1 MTGGELPTSGHSY
14 FGVVNSGE
22 QAHAIIE
29 ASKLGLLPRVTR
41 RLTDEERI
49 RFVRAGAVF
58 VWEEEEAG
66 IRRWTDHIK
75 WSPSRVSG
83 AFLTYTEM
91 PSKGPETLIKQS
103 FSSVD
108 PSGTKMHLIAYT
120 NKMALSDGSLPSA
133 AHDPLIQG
141 MLARRSNAGR
151 DPRQQPGP
159 LLSPPISNSPISSS
173 ASSSYGSNPGKR
185 RQYRGSHPALPP
197 IYPVL
202 SPPAASSSDSLTL
215 PTPPPTTLPPML
227 LDPRQ
232 RPQST
237 SHDGD
242 SRPRSASSAYEERP
256 RTSSSEP
263 RPNSSYDSLPRPS
276 FPNPSFPYSL
286 PAYNSASTC
295 PSSSSTSSRALPSF
309 FPTYGSQPID
319 SFPHYSNGQQPF
331 DNSRY
336 PLPPPISAPHHHH
349 PFEGSLPP
357 PRMAPANVS
366 PLDSQSRELPPFPN
380 LPPML
385 PNPRNHSPPHSYP
398 NPHEES
404 LQRQVD
410 DGRGQ
415 SWRGMEDERQLSL
428 LGRRL

>member
-41 RLTDEERI
+41 RLTDEERL

-83 AFLTYTEM
+83 AFLTYTEV
-91 PSKGPETLIKQS
+91 PSKGHETLIKQS

-108 PSGTKMHLIAYT
+108 PSGTKMHLIAYS
-120 NKMALSDGSLPSA
+120 NKTALSDGSLPSA

-151 DPRQQPGP
+151 DPRQQPDP
-159 LLSPPISNSPISSS
+159 LLSTPTPFSTSNSLTPSSS
-173 ASSSYGSNPGKR
+173 GASVPNPAKR

-197 IYPVL
+197 IFPVL
-202 SPPAASSSDSLTL
+202 PNLPASSASY
-215 PTPPPTTLPPML
+215 PPPFPPSSTSPLPPML

-237 SHDGD
+237 SQDGD
-242 SRPRSASSAYEERP
+242 VRPRSANSVFDDRP

-263 RPNSSYDSLPRPS
+263 RPNSSYDSLPRSNFPTPS
-276 FPNPSFPYSL
+276 FPFPLPSFAPN
-286 PAYNSASTC
+286 P
-295 PSSSSTSSRALPSF
+295 PMSSSSSSRTLPPFYPNHAQHPMDPSSQSRPPPPSSNHSFDNQRNSPFSFPSSIASASSALPL
-309 FPTYGSQPID
+309 
-319 SFPHYSNGQQPF
+319 PH
-331 DNSRY
+331 
-336 PLPPPISAPHHHH
+336 LIPPNSAPS
-349 PFEGSLPP
+349 FET
-357 PRMAPANVS
+357 R
-366 PLDSQSRELPPFPN
+366 SRELPPFSG
-380 LPPML
+380 LPPIL
-385 PNPRNHSPPHSYP
+385 PVSRHDSPPQTFSDGQ
-398 NPHEES
+398 EE
-404 LQRQVD
+404 
-410 DGRGQ
+410 GGPA
-415 SWRGMEDERQLSL
+415 WRGMEDERQLSL

>member
-1 MTGGELPTSGHSY
+1 SY
-14 FGVVNSGE
+14 FGVISSGE

-83 AFLTYTEM
+83 AFLTYTEV
-91 PSKGPETLIKQS
+91 PSKGVETLVKQS

-108 PSGTKMHLIAYT
+108 PSGTKMHLIAYN
-120 NKMALSDGSLPSA
+120 NKMAHSDGTLPTA

-159 LLSPPISNSPISSS
+159 HPSTS
-173 ASSSYGSNPGKR
+173 ASDSAADGTLVPNPAKR

-197 IYPVL
+197 MFPAL
-202 SPPAASSSDSLTL
+202 STPTSVADTL
-215 PTPPPTTLPPML
+215 PLPFPPPSHIPTLPPML

-232 RPQST
+232 RPQSI
-237 SHDGD
+237 SQDYGQ
-242 SRPRSASSAYEERP
+242 RPRSASSLYERRP

-263 RPNSSYDSLPRPS
+263 RPSSSYDSPRYPGLASSAHTSPLPSYGSTPSSSSGSVSSRPHHSLYPSFGHQREMLPLPRPS
-276 FPNPSFPYSL
+276 TTSTFDIPPGYPRL
-286 PAYNSASTC
+286 PALYPEPNAPYELPT
-295 PSSSSTSSRALPSF
+295 PPRIHANPDEPTSSQVSTFSRRESGPYPALP
-309 FPTYGSQPID
+309 PIL
-319 SFPHYSNGQQPF
+319 PI
-331 DNSRY
+331 SRHPSPPVASSDVPEERV
-336 PLPPPISAPHHHH
+336 PLPVEP
-349 PFEGSLPP
+349 
-357 PRMAPANVS
+357 
-366 PLDSQSRELPPFPN
+366 QSR
-380 LPPML
+380 
-385 PNPRNHSPPHSYP
+385 
-398 NPHEES
+398 
-404 LQRQVD
+404 
-410 DGRGQ
+410 RGI
-415 SWRGMEDERQLSL
+415 EDERLLRL
-428 LGRRL
+428 LGRTL